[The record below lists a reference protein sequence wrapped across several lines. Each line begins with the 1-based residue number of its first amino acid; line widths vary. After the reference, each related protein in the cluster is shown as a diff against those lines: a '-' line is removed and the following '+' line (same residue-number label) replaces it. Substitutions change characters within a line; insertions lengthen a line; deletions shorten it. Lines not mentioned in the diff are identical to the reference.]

1 MTADRSRFAPIAI
14 ECRSNDRS
22 FHRKFRRC
30 LPLQAMRPHG
40 GQPISKRRADQLQR
54 DLDTLRTCLH
64 PELPPEPPAAPSAVD
79 VEARLAQ
86 HRAEVETAE
95 ARVAEAL
102 EAAVRASNVVE
113 QVLADFCAGGR
124 VARVL

>member
-1 MTADRSRFAPIAI
+1 
-14 ECRSNDRS
+14 
-22 FHRKFRRC
+22 
-30 LPLQAMRPHG
+30 MRPHG

-86 HRAEVETAE
+86 RRAEVETAE
-95 ARVAEAL
+95 ARVAEAR

-124 VARVL
+124 ACPSAIVPDESVSEVRPGQRITHRILS